1 MRKNILY
8 HPRSFRAM
16 LRATLFLALF
26 IAIVACLAV
35 PRYVNS
41 ASTKTAT
48 RNKVDTTKI
57 QNRNSG
63 PELPDPYTTR
73 PSSTIL
79 NLLPT
84 FFQSP
89 SAITTYAGDCS
100 TPKSVFNLQ
109 DTDLTVCA
117 KVSGGQP
124 AHHDL
129 WSNTDLVLVAKTSS
143 RA

>member
-8 HPRSFRAM
+8 NPKSFRTM

-26 IAIVACLAV
+26 IVIAVCLAV
-35 PRYVNS
+35 PRYVDS
-41 ASTKTAT
+41 ASTKTAIG
-48 RNKVDTTKI
+48 NKVNTTKL
-57 QNRNSG
+57 QNRKSG

-73 PSSTIL
+73 PTSTIL
-79 NLLPT
+79 NFLPA

-89 SAITTYAGDCS
+89 TAITTYAGDCS

-117 KVSGGQP
+117 KVSGGQS
-124 AHHDL
+124 AQEVL
-129 WSNTDLVLVAKTSS
+129 WSNA
-143 RA
+143 